1 MTRPQWD
8 VRNEGRSWNKEE
20 CWQRFE
26 LIPEKFEMFSGQLAL
41 SDDEREN
48 LFCMLLELIGADR
61 AVQFGN
67 PNIWRAAVAKLPD

>member
-1 MTRPQWD
+1 
-8 VRNEGRSWNKEE
+8 
-20 CWQRFE
+20 
-26 LIPEKFEMFSGQLAL
+26 MFSGQLAL